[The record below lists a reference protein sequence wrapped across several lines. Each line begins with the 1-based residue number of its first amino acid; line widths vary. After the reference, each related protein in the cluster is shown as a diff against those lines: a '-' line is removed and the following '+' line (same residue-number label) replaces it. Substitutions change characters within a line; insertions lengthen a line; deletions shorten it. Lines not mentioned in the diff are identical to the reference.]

1 MAVEAGRTGILVA
14 THPLVIIGQLRRIIM
29 FVTIDTTE
37 GRKITRCSM
46 TINALIPF
54 SFVFSTVNRE
64 ILLVVVKTG
73 RLPGVF

>member
-1 MAVEAGRTGILVA
+1 MAVKASRAGVLVA
-14 THPLVIIGQLRRIIM
+14 AYPLMIIGQLRRIIM

-54 SFVFSTVNRE
+54 SSNLNMK
-64 ILLVVVKTG
+64 ISHALVLV
-73 RLPGVF
+73 PI